1 MWEEDGDGGGTEEE
15 EKRHGGRWYEFG
27 VPRAH
32 VELGV
37 KQPPFQVK
45 TFHFLHRIS
54 FFLEIL
60 GVKYF
65 EIQVGGFGLH
75 YM

>member
-15 EKRHGGRWYEFG
+15 EKRHVGQWYDFG

-37 KQPPFQVK
+37 KQSPFQVK
-45 TFHFLHRIS
+45 TFHFLDRIS
-54 FFLEIL
+54 FFLEIP

-65 EIQVGGFGLH
+65 EIQDGDFGLL
-75 YM
+75 YI